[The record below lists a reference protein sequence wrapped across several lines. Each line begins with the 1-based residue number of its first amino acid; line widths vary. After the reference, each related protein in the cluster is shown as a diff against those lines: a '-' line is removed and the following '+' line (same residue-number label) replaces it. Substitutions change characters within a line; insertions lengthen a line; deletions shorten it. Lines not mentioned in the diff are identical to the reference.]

1 MNTDDVTTSP
11 GAPTLAVATAAE
23 PRRTM
28 VWWTSGIDSTTDA
41 GLAAGG
47 VKRVL
52 GDPVSL
58 PYMSIFFPDRE
69 IALDSGA
76 YRNFKN
82 KKRRITTEQDAR
94 LYSNLYPDRKF
105 AFRIAM
111 DVLGDAETT
120 MLYWNKVF
128 YGHERGFV
136 PVFQW
141 GGPEE
146 HLQQYLEQAPWVHAV
161 HTNLV
166 AIGGLAP
173 ILRGGH
179 RTKDKAAKAK
189 LDRRRDEVIEQ
200 ILILCERYPNRF
212 HILGLNHLDTIN
224 RTRHLVASADASK
237 WLDGRRYGYVFF
249 IDTRTGRLRYA
260 PSGAIKEYAEMSTS
274 QRLTHNARI
283 IAAYAQHERKL

>member
-11 GAPTLAVATAAE
+11 GADAAAE

-52 GDPVSL
+52 DDRVSL
-58 PYMSIFFPDRE
+58 PFMSLFFPDRE

-94 LYSNLYPDRKF
+94 LYANLYPDRKF

-111 DVLGDAETT
+111 DIIGDAETT
-120 MLYWNKVF
+120 MLFWNNIF
-128 YGHERGFV
+128 HYHRQFFV
-136 PVFQW
+136 PVYQW
-141 GGPEE
+141 GAPHE
-146 HLQQYLEQAPWVHAV
+146 HLEQYLEQAPWVHAV
-161 HTNLV
+161 HANLV

-179 RTKDKAAKAK
+179 RVHDAEEKAK
-189 LDRRRDEVIEQ
+189 REEFRKQTLKALTRICSDH
-200 ILILCERYPNRF
+200 PGRF
-212 HILGLNHLDTIN
+212 HILGLNHLEAIDQL
-224 RTRHLVASADASK
+224 RHLLASADANK
-237 WLDGRRYGYVFF
+237 
-249 IDTRTGRLRYA
+249 
-260 PSGAIKEYAEMSTS
+260 
-274 QRLTHNARI
+274 
-283 IAAYAQHERKL
+283 